1 MAKKKPR
8 PPFLDIVE
16 AKLGHLPGFRLRPMF
31 GGYGLYLEKSFFA
44 VVDES
49 RIYFRVTDETRPSY
63 VAKKSKPFEYAPG
76 QIMKGYYEVP
86 KSVWNDEV
94 TLDEWALRAA
104 MR

>member
-31 GGYGLYLEKSFFA
+31 GGYCIYLDKSFFA

-49 RIYFRVTDETRPSY
+49 RIYFRVTDETQPSY

-76 QIMKGYYEVP
+76 KVLKRYYEVP

-94 TLDEWALRAA
+94 TLTDWALRAA